1 MIITLK
7 HPRSDAEQVKSEQ
20 HSEQYIITVK
30 RVAQFLPQLY
40 AESKHRV
47 FCSAK
52 KQVFAVGGF

>member
-7 HPRSDAEQVKSEQ
+7 HSHSDAEQEKSEQ
-20 HSEQYIITVK
+20 RSEQYINTVK
-30 RVAQFLPQLY
+30 RVAQFLPQLC
-40 AESKHRV
+40 AESKDRV